1 MSKLIKNIYH
11 NHIIKEKGNTYNTFY
26 INQHFLFTA
35 ITDTNRRD
43 IVFLLDGSDDSQ
55 QKFMDI
61 KAFVQSI
68 VTDLNVDT
76 DGDRVTVVQYSDTAE
91 TDFNFKR
98 YSTAADVVHAI
109 GQLQHKGGAPTNIG
123 AALQH
128 LRGSVFTSES
138 GSRLTEGVPQILLLL
153 SGGRSGDDIRTPL
166 RTLKEIGVISA
177 AIGTTGADTLE
188 LQTIAYK
195 PSYALSVND
204 YAELTTAKQHV
215 FSFLR
220 DASPPVAKIPPAEG
234 FGKMQYFSLQKMYF
248 KT

>member
-1 MSKLIKNIYH
+1 MENIYH
-11 NHIIKEKGNTYNTFY
+11 NYIITFY
-26 INQHFLFTA
+26 LSMVKIERKQTLIILHFLFTA
-35 ITDTNRRD
+35 ITDTKRRD

-68 VTDLNVDT
+68 VTDLNVDA

-91 TDFNFKR
+91 TDFNFKS
-98 YSTAADVVHAI
+98 YSTSADVVHAVEH
-109 GQLQHKGGAPTNIG
+109 LQHKGGSPTNIG

-128 LRGSVFTSES
+128 LRASVFTSES

-166 RTLKEIGVISA
+166 RMLKEIGVISV

-188 LQTIAYK
+188 LQTIAHK
-195 PSYALSVND
+195 PSYALSIND
-204 YAELTTAKQHV
+204 YTELPTAKQNV
-215 FSFLR
+215 FPFLR
-220 DASPPVAKIPPAEG
+220 DASQPVEKIPPAEG
-234 FGKMQYFSLQKMYF
+234 FGKMQYFGL
-248 KT
+248 